1 MKKVDTCRIAEAYGY
16 DPDNIDVYDDI
27 YSRRQMTGN
36 VYHIAWTER
45 QAAEDIIDQ
54 FKQHYGKEPEVV
66 TVTTR
71 TKYLIKK

>member
-16 DPDNIDVYDDI
+16 DPDNIDVYDDE
-27 YSRRQMTGN
+27 RQMTGN

-45 QAAEDIIDQ
+45 QAAEDVIDQ

>member
-1 MKKVDTCRIAEAYGY
+1 MRRINAHRIAEAYGY
-16 DPDNIDVYDDI
+16 DPDNIEASDDI

-45 QAAEDIIDQ
+45 QAAEDVIDQ

-71 TKYLIKK
+71 MKYLIKK